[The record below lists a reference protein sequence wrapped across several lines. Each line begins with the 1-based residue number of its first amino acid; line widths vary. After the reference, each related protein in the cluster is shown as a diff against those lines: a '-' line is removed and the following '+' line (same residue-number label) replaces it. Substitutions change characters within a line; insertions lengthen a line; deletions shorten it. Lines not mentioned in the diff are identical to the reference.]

1 MKTTLDIKDDLMRRA
16 KRLALRKGQP
26 LRALVEEGLQRVLA
40 ADQQRSTY
48 QLPDRAVGDS
58 RMPNPLEALSWPE
71 LRAEIYGEGRV
82 VMAAAAP
89 LSSTRPPTRPA
100 GGRRKR
106 S

>member
-1 MKTTLDIKDDLMRRA
+1 MKTTLDIKDDLMQRA

-71 LRAEIYGEGRV
+71 LRAEIYGEGRL

-89 LSSTRPPTRPA
+89 VSPTRPPTRPA